1 MGVNKMNIISS
12 REMLLRAK
20 RDGYAIPAF
29 NIHNLETMQGVL
41 EAAWEMKSPVII
53 ATTPGTVKYAGMD
66 YLVSM
71 AEVGTKRYSIPIA
84 LHLDHC
90 EEVDFIE
97 RCIYAGYKSVMI
109 DASMKSYDEN
119 ISMTKEMVEFAHIH
133 DVTVEAELGKI
144 GGQEDEKVVDKRDAA
159 YTDPEL
165 AAEFVAATNVDS
177 LAIAIG
183 TAHGV
188 YKDEP
193 KLDFE
198 RLIEIKNRVQVPL
211 VLHGASGVPEDSIIK
226 AVGYGICKINIA
238 TELKIPFSQE
248 IKRFFEMNP
257 KESDPRK
264 YLTPGKEAL
273 KKVAMEKIKICGSC
287 NKA

>member
-1 MGVNKMNIISS
+1 MDIIST

-20 RDGYAIPAF
+20 KSNYAIPAF

-41 EAAWEMKSPVII
+41 EIAWELKSPVII
-53 ATTPGTVKYAGMD
+53 ATTPSTVEYAGMD

-71 AEVGTKRYSIPIA
+71 AKVGAKRYDMPIA

-90 EEVDFIE
+90 EEVGFVE
-97 RCIYAGYKSVMI
+97 ECIRAGYKSVMI
-109 DASMKSYDEN
+109 DASLKSYDEN
-119 ISMTKEMVEFAHIH
+119 IELTKKVVDFAHIY
-133 DVTVEAELGKI
+133 DVTVEAELGEI
-144 GGQEDEKVVDKRDAA
+144 GGQEDEKIVEKNNVV

-165 AAEFVAATNVDS
+165 AAKFVNATNVDS

-188 YKDEP
+188 YKSKP
-193 KLDFE
+193 VLDFD
-198 RLIEIKNRVQVPL
+198 RLMEINNRVQVPL
-211 VLHGASGVPEDSIIK
+211 VLHGASGVSKESIIK
-226 AVGYGICKINIA
+226 AIKLGICKINIA
-238 TELKIPFSQE
+238 TELKIPFSRE
-248 IKRFFEMNP
+248 IKKYFEANP

-273 KKVAMEKIKICGSC
+273 KEVVREKINICGSK